1 VATLSE
7 RIAARITIA
16 ERWGDACTIT
26 HRGTDGR
33 AYACI
38 RLARHYG
45 PHYGRNA
52 AGTLVPASS
61 SPLLP
66 ARDLTGAVFS

>member
-1 VATLSE
+1 MTLSE
-7 RIAARITIA
+7 RIAARITVA
-16 ERWGDACTIT
+16 ERWDEACTVT

-38 RLARHYG
+38 RLARHFG

-52 AGTLVPASS
+52 AGELIAASPS
-61 SPLLP
+61 RLLP
-66 ARDLTGAVFS
+66 ARDLTGAVLS